1 MTTSIHIQERNPA
14 DPPTGASPSVPH
26 VESTMN
32 ARLNWQLHPLP
43 TAEGLGPHLTAW
55 NDLNRRI
62 MGGHG
67 MLDGVFIDALLRHA
81 GDQDVS
87 LARAD
92 VDGETVAMLLLVPRA
107 VRLGIWTSFLPSQAQ
122 IGPSLIPPGLDLS
135 GLFAALPRYAS
146 ELDLLC
152 NDPRFGDLRE
162 LPRLSV
168 RCLPHALTMSVS
180 LVGSFEDYWAQRPR
194 KLIQNMRRYM
204 RRLQSEPGGERL
216 VIVNEPEAIELAV
229 VRYGNLEASGWKGR
243 EGTAVTHS
251 SAQGRFYAEV
261 MRKFAERGEAM
272 VYELWFGDELV
283 ASRMLLLRNGMA
295 IMLKTTFHEG
305 FDRFAPG
312 RILLLRT
319 LEDLFARAPGGMVEF
334 YTNAD
339 SDLLAWSTSQRWINH
354 VSVYRHNSIRAL
366 FSLIRRG
373 ARRLLR
379 RSRPVDAHV
388 MVKRSGTSID
398 TFTHIRELPAD
409 AHALMSLAEQRH
421 IELGADWYAN
431 LIDQVYAKESPTHQ
445 VCFHVLRRLNRT
457 IAVLPTVTR
466 MGRLG
471 QDVGA
476 LSNFYTA
483 IYAPVL
489 AEGIEAEDLLP
500 LTRALGRGGARA
512 ATYRFSPMDPTSRE
526 FGVLQRALKMAGLST
541 HSYFAFGNW
550 YEPVQQNW
558 SDYLQARSGQV
569 RSTIKRSTK
578 KFTAEGGR
586 LEIIPGGDR
595 LEVGLAAF
603 ETIYSQSWKVPEPY
617 PGFVPGLIRLCA
629 RRGWLRLGV
638 AWLGDKP
645 IAAQL
650 WIIANGKA
658 DIYKLAYDEAYKGYS
673 PGTLLTALLMQHA
686 IDVDRVREIDYL
698 IGDDPYKE
706 AWMSSRRERWGL
718 VAYNPISIGGALS
731 LGRELL
737 GRAVR
742 TLWKAKPTAL
752 RSDHAN

>member
-1 MTTSIHIQERNPA
+1 MTTSTHIQERKPG
-14 DPPTGASPSVPH
+14 DRPTGAPPGVPH
-26 VESTMN
+26 VESTTN
-32 ARLNWQLHPLP
+32 ARLNWQLHPLRA
-43 TAEGLGPHLTAW
+43 AEGLGPHLGTWDA
-55 NDLNRRI
+55 LNQRI

-67 MLDGVFIDALLRHA
+67 MLDGVFIDALLRHS
-81 GDQDVS
+81 GNQGVS

-92 VDGETVAMLLLVPRA
+92 ADGETMAMLLLVPRA
-107 VRLGIWTSFLPSQAQ
+107 TRLGIWTSFLPSQAQ

-162 LPRLSV
+162 VPRLSV

-180 LVGSFEDYWAQRPR
+180 LAGSFEDYWAQRPR
-194 KLIQNMRRYM
+194 KLIQNMRRYL

-216 VIVNEPEAIELAV
+216 VIVDEPEAIELAV

-243 EGTAVTHS
+243 EGTALTHG

-261 MRKFAERGEAM
+261 MRRFAERGEAK
-272 VYELWFGDELV
+272 VYELWLGDELV
-283 ASRMLLLRNGMA
+283 ASRMLLLRGGMA

-319 LEDLFARAPGGMVEF
+319 LEDLFTRAPGGIAEF

-354 VSVYRHNSIRAL
+354 VSLYRHNSVLAL

-373 ARRLLR
+373 TRGLLR
-379 RSRPVDAHV
+379 RGRPVDAHI
-388 MVKRSGTSID
+388 MVERSGTSVE
-398 TFTHIRELPAD
+398 TFTHVSDLPAD
-409 AHALMSLAEQRH
+409 AHALMSLAERRH
-421 IELGADWYAN
+421 IEFGADWYAN
-431 LIDQVYAKESPTHQ
+431 LTDHVYAGESSTHQ
-445 VCFHVLRRLNRT
+445 VRFYVLRRQNRT
-457 IAVLPTVTR
+457 IAVFPTVTR
-466 MGRLG
+466 TGRLG
-471 QDVGA
+471 RHVSA

-489 AEGIEAEDLLP
+489 AEDIEAEDLLP
-500 LTRALGRGGARA
+500 LTRALGRDGARA
-512 ATYRFSPMDPTSRE
+512 ATYRFSPMDPASRE
-526 FGVLQRALKMAGLST
+526 FGVLRRALKMAGLST
-541 HSYFAFGNW
+541 HGYFAFGNW
-550 YEPVQQNW
+550 YEPVRQNW
-558 SDYLQARSGQV
+558 SNYLQARSGQV
-569 RSTIKRSTK
+569 RSTIKRNTK
-578 KFTAEGGR
+578 KFAAEGGK
-586 LEIIPGGDR
+586 LEIIKGGNR

-603 ETIYSQSWKVPEPY
+603 DAIYSQSWKVPEPY

-645 IAAQL
+645 VAAQL
-650 WIIANGKA
+650 WIVSNGKA
-658 DIYKLAYDEAYKGYS
+658 DIYKLAYDEAYKAYS

-686 IDVDRVREIDYL
+686 IEIDCVNEIDYL

-706 AWMSSRRERWGL
+706 AWMSLRRERWGL
-718 VAYNPISIGGALS
+718 VAYNPLSLEGALS
-731 LGRELL
+731 LGRELV
-737 GRAVR
+737 GRAAR
-742 TLWKAKPTAL
+742 KLWKTKPIGF
-752 RSDHAN
+752 RSNPSN